1 MLDPITIGIAFTAAQ
16 QSVNYIKKAI
26 ALGKDVN
33 SLYGQFAKFFE
44 NSDTIHAASI
54 EAQTSKKI
62 LTDGQIRA
70 MSVQIAMQSKALR
83 DAEKELKEML
93 IWSGN
98 KDVWD
103 EMMAERVRMYKER
116 AKLQA
121 DIKNARIQ
129 AQSDMIDRLL
139 IGTSFMAIAVPV
151 VLFTFAMITADNVH
165 LSAVLS
171 EIPQYLFTLFTILVY
186 GLLISQRCFLSPSTN
201 GLKIDLI
208 TNT

>member
-1 MLDPITIGIAFTAAQ
+1 MIDPITLGIAFTAAQ
-16 QSVNYIKKAI
+16 QSVGYIKKAI

-44 NSDTIHAASI
+44 NSDTIHSANI
-54 EAQTSKKI
+54 KAQNSKKI

-116 AKLQA
+116 AKLEA

-129 AQSDMIDRLL
+129 AQTDMIDRLL
-139 IGTSFMAIAVPV
+139 IGISFMAISVPI
-151 VLFTFAMITADNVH
+151 VLFTFAMIT
-165 LSAVLS
+165 
-171 EIPQYLFTLFTILVY
+171 
-186 GLLISQRCFLSPSTN
+186 R
-201 GLKIDLI
+201 
-208 TNT
+208 

>member
-1 MLDPITIGIAFTAAQ
+1 MIDPITLGIAFTAAQ
-16 QSVNYIKKAI
+16 QSVGYIKKAI
-26 ALGKDVN
+26 SLGKDVN

-44 NSDTIHAASI
+44 NSDTIHSANI
-54 EAQTSKKI
+54 TAQNSKNI

-70 MSVQIAMQSKALR
+70 LSVQIAMQSKALR

-151 VLFTFAMITADNVH
+151 VLFTFAMIT
-165 LSAVLS
+165 
-171 EIPQYLFTLFTILVY
+171 
-186 GLLISQRCFLSPSTN
+186 R
-201 GLKIDLI
+201 
-208 TNT
+208 

>member
-16 QSVNYIKKAI
+16 QSVGYIKKAI

-33 SLYGQFAKFFE
+33 SLYGQFSKFFE
-44 NSDTIHAASI
+44 NSDTIHSASI
-54 EAQTSKKI
+54 EVQNSKKI

-83 DAEKELKEML
+83 EAEKQLKELL

-116 AKLQA
+116 AKMQA

-129 AQSDMIDRLL
+129 AQTDMIDRLL
-139 IGTSFMAIAVPV
+139 IGISFMAIAVPV
-151 VLFTFAMITADNVH
+151 VLFTFTMIT
-165 LSAVLS
+165 
-171 EIPQYLFTLFTILVY
+171 
-186 GLLISQRCFLSPSTN
+186 R
-201 GLKIDLI
+201 
-208 TNT
+208 

>member
-1 MLDPITIGIAFTAAQ
+1 MIDPITLGIAFTAAQ
-16 QSVNYIKKAI
+16 QSVGYIKKAI

-44 NSDTIHAASI
+44 NSDTIHSANI
-54 EAQTSKKI
+54 TAQNSKNI

-70 MSVQIAMQSKALR
+70 LSVQIAMQSKALR

-121 DIKNARIQ
+121 DMKNARIQ
-129 AQSDMIDRLL
+129 AQADMIDRLL

-151 VLFTFAMITADNVH
+151 VMFTFAMIT
-165 LSAVLS
+165 
-171 EIPQYLFTLFTILVY
+171 
-186 GLLISQRCFLSPSTN
+186 R
-201 GLKIDLI
+201 
-208 TNT
+208 

>member
-1 MLDPITIGIAFTAAQ
+1 MIDPITLGIAFTAAQ
-16 QSVNYIKKAI
+16 QSVGYIKKAI

-44 NSDTIHAASI
+44 NSDKIHGANI
-54 EAQTSKKI
+54 EAQNSKKI

-70 MSVQIAMQSKALR
+70 MSIQIAMQSKALR

-116 AKLQA
+116 AKLEA

-129 AQSDMIDRLL
+129 AQSDMIDRVL
-139 IGTSFMAIAVPV
+139 IGVSFMAIAIPTVM
-151 VLFTFAMITADNVH
+151 FSFAM
-165 LSAVLS
+165 
-171 EIPQYLFTLFTILVY
+171 LVR
-186 GLLISQRCFLSPSTN
+186 S
-201 GLKIDLI
+201 
-208 TNT
+208 

>member
-1 MLDPITIGIAFTAAQ
+1 MIDPITLGIAFTAAQ
-16 QSVNYIKKAI
+16 QSVGYIKKAI

-44 NSDTIHAASI
+44 NSDKIHAASV

-129 AQSDMIDRLL
+129 AQADMIDRLL
-139 IGTSFMAIAVPV
+139 IGVSFMAIAIPV
-151 VLFTFAMITADNVH
+151 VMFSFAMIVR
-165 LSAVLS
+165 
-171 EIPQYLFTLFTILVY
+171 Q
-186 GLLISQRCFLSPSTN
+186 
-201 GLKIDLI
+201 
-208 TNT
+208 

>member
-1 MLDPITIGIAFTAAQ
+1 MIDPITLGIAFTAAQ
-16 QSVNYIKKAI
+16 QSVGYIKKAI

-44 NSDTIHAASI
+44 NSDTIHSANI
-54 EAQTSKKI
+54 KAQNSKNI

-70 MSVQIAMQSKALR
+70 LSVQIAMQSKALR

-116 AKLQA
+116 AKLEA

-139 IGTSFMAIAVPV
+139 IGISFMAIAIPV
-151 VLFTFAMITADNVH
+151 VLFTFAMLT
-165 LSAVLS
+165 
-171 EIPQYLFTLFTILVY
+171 
-186 GLLISQRCFLSPSTN
+186 R
-201 GLKIDLI
+201 
-208 TNT
+208 

>member
-1 MLDPITIGIAFTAAQ
+1 MIYPITIGIAFTAAQ
-16 QSVNYIKKAI
+16 QSVGYIKKAI

-44 NSDTIHAASI
+44 NSDTIHAANI
-54 EAQTSKKI
+54 TAQNSKNI

-70 MSVQIAMQSKALR
+70 LSVQIAMQSKALR

-121 DIKNARIQ
+121 DMKNARIQ
-129 AQSDMIDRLL
+129 AQADMIDRLL

-151 VLFTFAMITADNVH
+151 VMFTFAMIT
-165 LSAVLS
+165 
-171 EIPQYLFTLFTILVY
+171 
-186 GLLISQRCFLSPSTN
+186 R
-201 GLKIDLI
+201 
-208 TNT
+208 

>member
-1 MLDPITIGIAFTAAQ
+1 MIDPITIGLAFTAAQ
-16 QSVNYIKKAI
+16 QSVGYIKKAI

-44 NSDTIHAASI
+44 NSDTIHAANI
-54 EAQTSKKI
+54 TAQNSKNI

-70 MSVQIAMQSKALR
+70 LSVQIAMQSKALR

-121 DIKNARIQ
+121 DMKNARIQ
-129 AQSDMIDRLL
+129 AQADMIDRLL

-151 VLFTFAMITADNVH
+151 VLFTFAMIT
-165 LSAVLS
+165 
-171 EIPQYLFTLFTILVY
+171 
-186 GLLISQRCFLSPSTN
+186 R
-201 GLKIDLI
+201 
-208 TNT
+208 

>member
-1 MLDPITIGIAFTAAQ
+1 MIDPITLGIAFTAAQ
-16 QSVNYIKKAI
+16 QSVGYIKKAI

-44 NSDTIHAASI
+44 NSDTIHSANI
-54 EAQTSKKI
+54 KAQTSKNI

-70 MSVQIAMQSKALR
+70 LSVQIAMQSKALR

-116 AKLQA
+116 AKLEA

-129 AQSDMIDRLL
+129 AQADMIDRLL
-139 IGTSFMAIAVPV
+139 IGVSFMAIAVPV
-151 VLFTFAMITADNVH
+151 VLFTFAMIT
-165 LSAVLS
+165 
-171 EIPQYLFTLFTILVY
+171 
-186 GLLISQRCFLSPSTN
+186 R
-201 GLKIDLI
+201 
-208 TNT
+208 

>member
-1 MLDPITIGIAFTAAQ
+1 MIDPITLGIAFTAAQ
-16 QSVNYIKKAI
+16 QSVGYIKKAI

-44 NSDTIHAASI
+44 NSDKIHAASI

-129 AQSDMIDRLL
+129 AQADMIDRLL
-139 IGTSFMAIAVPV
+139 IGVSFMAISVPV
-151 VLFTFAMITADNVH
+151 VLFSFAMIVR
-165 LSAVLS
+165 S
-171 EIPQYLFTLFTILVY
+171 
-186 GLLISQRCFLSPSTN
+186 
-201 GLKIDLI
+201 
-208 TNT
+208 

>member
-1 MLDPITIGIAFTAAQ
+1 MIDPITLGIAFTAAQ
-16 QSVNYIKKAI
+16 QSVGYIKKAI

-44 NSDTIHAASI
+44 NSDTIHAANI
-54 EAQTSKKI
+54 TAQTSKNI

-70 MSVQIAMQSKALR
+70 LSVQIAMQSKALR

-151 VLFTFAMITADNVH
+151 VLFTFAMIT
-165 LSAVLS
+165 
-171 EIPQYLFTLFTILVY
+171 
-186 GLLISQRCFLSPSTN
+186 R
-201 GLKIDLI
+201 
-208 TNT
+208 

>member
-1 MLDPITIGIAFTAAQ
+1 MIDPITLGIAFTAAQ
-16 QSVNYIKKAI
+16 QSVGYIKKAI

-44 NSDTIHAASI
+44 NSDKIHAASV

-116 AKLQA
+116 AKLEA

-129 AQSDMIDRLL
+129 AQTDMIDRLL
-139 IGTSFMAIAVPV
+139 IGVSFMAIAVPTV
-151 VLFTFAMITADNVH
+151 MFSFAM
-165 LSAVLS
+165 
-171 EIPQYLFTLFTILVY
+171 LVR
-186 GLLISQRCFLSPSTN
+186 S
-201 GLKIDLI
+201 
-208 TNT
+208 

>member
-1 MLDPITIGIAFTAAQ
+1 MIDPITLGIAFTAAQ
-16 QSVNYIKKAI
+16 QSVGYIKKAI

-44 NSDTIHAASI
+44 NSDKIHAASV

-116 AKLQA
+116 AKLEA

-129 AQSDMIDRLL
+129 AQADMIDRLL

-151 VLFTFAMITADNVH
+151 VLFTFAMITRH
-165 LSAVLS
+165 
-171 EIPQYLFTLFTILVY
+171 
-186 GLLISQRCFLSPSTN
+186 
-201 GLKIDLI
+201 
-208 TNT
+208 